1 MTAISKT
8 LILSSALFLSAC
20 STTIKGQTVEWS
32 LIGASAGAAYGYSRS
47 EYKDKNA
54 MMFAAIGAATG
65 ALLSIYKQDPDQKI
79 SKLNDENLKLKK
91 DLESFTNPKTVYQS
105 PAMFNSKVPDKYKK
119 LIQPGEWRISEID
132 QWIEDSENRIIHQD
146 KMMELIPPSLKTNSN

>member
-1 MTAISKT
+1 MTAINRT
-8 LILSSALFLSAC
+8 LVVSSAILFSSCA
-20 STTIKGQTVEWS
+20 TTIKGQTVEWS
-32 LIGASAGAAYGYSRS
+32 LIGAGIGAGYGYSRS

-65 ALLSIYKQDPDQKI
+65 ALVSIYKQDPDQKI
-79 SKLNDENLKLKK
+79 SKLSEENLKLKK
-91 DLESFTNPKTVYQS
+91 DIESFTNPKTFYQS

-132 QWIEDSENRIIHQD
+132 QWVEESENRIIHQD
-146 KMMELIPPSLKTNSN
+146 KIMELIPPSLKTNPN

>member
-1 MTAISKT
+1 MTAINKT
-8 LILSSALFLSAC
+8 LILSSTLFLSAC
-20 STTIKGQTVEWS
+20 STTIKGQTVEGS

-105 PAMFNSKVPDKYKK
+105 PAMFDSKVPDRYKK

>member
-1 MTAISKT
+1 MTAINKI
-8 LILSSALFLSAC
+8 LILSTLLLSGCA
-20 STTIKGQTVEWS
+20 TTIKGQTLEWS
-32 LIGASAGAAYGYSRS
+32 IIGASAGAAYGYSRS

-65 ALLSIYKQDPDQKI
+65 ALLSIYKQDPDGKI
-79 SKLNDENLKLKK
+79 TKLNDENLKLKK

-105 PAMFNSKVPDKYKK
+105 PAMFDSKVPDKYKR

-132 QWIEDSENRIIHQD
+132 QWIEDSDNRIIHQD